1 MTVRKS
7 ILLSLLSV
15 LVLIAGC
22 SQSQQFKIGSEKYRL
37 DNGLEVIL
45 HEDASDP
52 IAAVAIQYHVGS
64 NREVPGRTGFAH
76 LFEHRMFQESQH
88 VGQDQFFQKIQ
99 SAGGTLNGGTGPDET
114 IYFEVVPKNALEMV
128 LWMEADRLG
137 YLLSRVTQ
145 EAFVNQQNVV
155 QNEKRQTTDNR
166 PYGHTNYMIGKML
179 YPEGHPYNWTVIGSM
194 EDLTSAT
201 LKDVHEFH
209 QKWYRPNNAT
219 LVVAGD
225 FDRAETKALIE
236 KYFGEIPAG
245 EAVADPAPVPVTL
258 AQTKRAFHEDTFA
271 KAPELNMVF
280 PTVEEYHEDMYALD
294 VLGDLFARGKKAP
307 LYKVI
312 VEEKKLAPGASGY
325 NGSGEIAGTFNI
337 RVRAFPNTNLTEV
350 EKAVQ
355 EAFARFESEKFTE
368 ADLERI
374 KTRIRAAFVNGL
386 ASVLSKAYRLA
397 SFNEYTGSP
406 DYMAEYFDNLL
417 AVTPD
422 DVWRVYNRYLKGK
435 PYVLTSFVPK
445 GSVELVAQGSERFP
459 IEEESAADQT
469 EVAAEQGQKPDV
481 EIQDI
486 PSSFDRSQEP
496 AQGKTPLM
504 TLPEIW
510 QGRLAND
517 VEIYGIE
524 HRELPLAQFLIRIQG
539 GMLLDEPGKEGQ
551 ANLTAQLLTEGTRNK
566 TPIELQ
572 EAIDDLGASI
582 SVGASQESITVR
594 ASCLTSEFEKVVDLV
609 REILLE
615 PRWDEKEFARLKQ
628 QTLESI
634 RRSKDNPASV
644 AGDVFDKLVY
654 GRDHKLA
661 RSTRGTESSVES
673 LTIADLQRY
682 YKANLSPTVAHIA
695 LAGDLSEAQTLKVF
709 KRLEAWQPR
718 DVEVPKVPEPKGPD
732 KAQLYFVDFPDAKQ
746 SQLRVGHLGLPYT
759 HPDSYATTVMN
770 YKLGGT
776 FNSILNMI
784 LREEKGYTYG
794 ARSNFS
800 GGRYPGLFMAS
811 SGVRSTATLDSVRII
826 KDELAKYRE
835 GIAADDLQFT
845 KDALTKSNTRR
856 FETLGALVGM
866 LNLVAAY
873 DLPFDFIKQEE
884 RTVLEMTQDRH
895 QDLARQYILPE
906 KMIYLVVGDAKT
918 QLEGLSEL
926 GLGEPILLDKDAN
939 VLAEEVATAEV
950 SAL

>member
-1 MTVRKS
+1 MAVKKS
-7 ILLSLLSV
+7 ILLSLLTV
-15 LVLIAGC
+15 LLLIAGC
-22 SQSQQFKIGSEKYRL
+22 SQSQQFKIKSEKYRL

-45 HEDASDP
+45 HEDKSDP
-52 IAAVAIQYHVGS
+52 ITAVAIQYHVGS

-76 LFEHRMFQESQH
+76 LFEHMMFQESQH
-88 VGQDQFFQKIQ
+88 VGQDEFFQKIQ
-99 SAGGTLNGGTGPDET
+99 SAGGTLNGGTGPDGT

-166 PYGHTNYMIGKML
+166 PYGHTDYVIGKLL

-201 LKDVHEFH
+201 LKDVHAFY

-225 FDRAETKALIE
+225 FDRDQTKALIE

-245 EAVADPAPVPVTL
+245 EPITDPEPIPARLTE
-258 AQTKRAFHEDTFA
+258 TKRAFHEDNFA
-271 KAPELNMVF
+271 QAPELNMVF

-312 VEEKKLAPGASGY
+312 VEEKKLAPSVSGY
-325 NGSGEIAGTFNI
+325 NGSGEIAGVFNV
-337 RVRAFPNTNLTEV
+337 RVRAFPNVNLTDV
-350 EKAVQ
+350 EKAIQ
-355 EAFARFESEKFTE
+355 EAFERFETEKFTE
-368 ADLERI
+368 ADLNRI
-374 KTRIRAAFVNGL
+374 KTRIRTGFVNGL
-386 ASVLSKAYRLA
+386 SSVLSKAYRLA

-406 DYMAEYFDNLL
+406 DYMSEYFNGLL
-417 AVTPD
+417 AVSAD
-422 DVWRVYNRYLKGK
+422 DVWRVYNIYLRNK

-445 GSVELVAQGSERFP
+445 GGVDLVAQGSERFP
-459 IEEESAADQT
+459 IQEESVQDQK
-469 EVAAEQGQKPDV
+469 EVAVAQGQGLRV
-481 EIQDI
+481 EIKDI
-486 PSSFDRSQEP
+486 PSSFDRSREP
-496 AQGKTPLM
+496 VQGPTPLM
-504 TLPEIW
+504 TLPQLW
-510 QGRLAND
+510 QGALANGAD
-517 VEIYGIE
+517 VYGIE
-524 HRELPLAQFLIRIQG
+524 HRELPLVQFLIRIQG
-539 GMLLDEPGKEGQ
+539 GMLLDEAGKEGQ

-582 SVGASQESITVR
+582 TVGASQESITVR
-594 ASCLTSEFEKVVDLV
+594 ATCLTSEFEEVVDLV

-644 AGDVFDKLVY
+644 AGDVFGKLVY
-654 GRDHKLA
+654 GRDHMLA
-661 RSTRGTESSVES
+661 KSTRGTESSVES

-682 YKANLSPTVAHIA
+682 YEENLSPSAAHVA
-695 LAGDLSEAQTLKVF
+695 LAGDLSKAQTLKAL
-709 KRLEAWQPR
+709 KCLEAWQPR
-718 DVEVPKVPEPKGPD
+718 DVEMPEVPRPESPD

-746 SQLRVGHLGLPYT
+746 SQLRVGHLGPSYT
-759 HPDSYATTVMN
+759 HPDFYATTVMN
-770 YKLGGT
+770 YKLGGS

-794 ARSNFS
+794 ARSSFS
-800 GGRYPGLFMAS
+800 GGHYPGQFMAS

-826 KDELAKYRE
+826 RDELARYRGGISE
-835 GIAADDLQFT
+835 GDLQFT
-845 KDALTKSNTRR
+845 KNALTKSNTRR
-856 FETLGALVGM
+856 FETLGALLGM
-866 LNLVAAY
+866 LNLMAAY
-873 DLPFDFIKQEE
+873 DLPADFIKQEE
-884 RTVLEMTQDRH
+884 RTILDMTLDRH
-895 QDLARQYILPE
+895 RELAQRYIRPD

-918 QLEGLSEL
+918 QMEGLSEL
-926 GLGEPILLDKDAN
+926 GLGDPILLDKDAN
-939 VLAEEVATAEV
+939 VLAEETALAGV
-950 SAL
+950 SAP